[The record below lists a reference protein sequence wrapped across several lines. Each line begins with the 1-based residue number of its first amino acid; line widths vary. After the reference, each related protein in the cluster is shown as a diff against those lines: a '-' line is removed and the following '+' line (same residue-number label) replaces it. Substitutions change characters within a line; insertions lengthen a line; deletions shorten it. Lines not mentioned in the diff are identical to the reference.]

1 SVSGQKSKAK
11 YIIPND
17 KEESLEEEEE
27 EEEDISFSFCG
38 TSVTDCDHGQ
48 CYLRGCTE
56 KGADIVLKTTT
67 GEKFRIEV
75 KILQG
80 ISHSSVCEDCD
91 LFICY
96 STPEEIAKEIK
107 KKTKQKYYC
116 LYIPFPR
123 GSFH

>member
-1 SVSGQKSKAK
+1 SEAQ
-11 YIIPND
+11 YIIPNG
-17 KEESLEEEEE
+17 K

-48 CYLRGCTE
+48 CYLRGCTM

-67 GEKFRIEV
+67 GEKFNIEV
-75 KILQG
+75 KILKD
-80 ISHSSVCEDCD
+80 ISHEKVCKGGD

-96 STPEEIAKEIK
+96 STHKKIAKEMK
-107 KKTKQKYYC
+107 KKTKHEYCC

-123 GSFH
+123 GSFK